1 MPMRAAPHTH
11 RVRPPLLPLLP
22 PSLVLVCN
30 VNVTRVLTCEHYTH
44 IRTFTRI
51 RYLAT
56 VRPLEKQFDL
66 AAQVRRVQPP
76 SSISLSLLFISPDLL
91 KRQISWCWIRLRDVC
106 PLSRLSEM
114 RIVGERERV
123 EDIGNCLQYDLIKSY
138 KIVKEY
144 FQSRYRSTWYQLI
157 IYPIYLLDAFYA
169 FK

>member
-22 PSLVLVCN
+22 PSLRPRH
-30 VNVTRVLTCEHYTH
+30 VNVTRVLACEQYTH

-66 AAQVRRVQPP
+66 AAQVRWIQPP

-114 RIVGERERV
+114 R
-123 EDIGNCLQYDLIKSY
+123 NCGIMANASVSRILATTFDTWLNH

-144 FQSRYRSTWYQLI
+144 FQSRYYFLI
-157 IYPIYLLDAFYA
+157 LINNSFVYLFTQCILRI
-169 FK
+169 